1 MEQLKF
7 QEEVAD
13 SGGENPVMGGAEV
26 LLWLDF
32 QFSNKTLT
40 TKKEPFFQ
48 RNKNFYTTAITPAFD
63 SFLNNYVQDSPS
75 NDLT

>member
-48 RNKNFYTTAITPAFD
+48 RNKNFRP
-63 SFLNNYVQDSPS
+63 VQLVYAAVSS
-75 NDLT
+75 TIANLIA